1 MLRKKFLSTMMTLW
15 ALGASGVAMTAFHA
29 QAGNIAGTVARVASG
44 QVSLH
49 TGPATAYKVI
59 AMVPM
64 GEKVQ
69 IYGCLSNKAWCSL
82 GYNGKVGWASAR
94 YVNVNNVPTIAFKK
108 MPVNALKKVPVKS
121 NAMIKSPKEIKSA
134 KEIVKQAVSD
144 FKALPAIQKTRKN
157 MQKLNRTDEIIDS
170 TGVKKGDE
178 RTILNPSPK
187 AQGVSVKHVNA
198 YNPIFPDDVNYKNF
212 ERNETRY
219 RVVTYP
225 AL

>member
-15 ALGASGVAMTAFHA
+15 ALGALGVAMTAFHA
-29 QAGNIAGTVARVASG
+29 QAGTIAGTVARVTSG
-44 QVSLH
+44 QVSLR

-69 IYGCLSNKAWCSL
+69 IYGCLSSKTWCSL

-108 MPVNALKKVPVKS
+108 MPVNALKKMPGKS
-121 NAMIKSPKEIKSA
+121 NTMIRSQKEK
-134 KEIVKQAVSD
+134 VKQAVSD
-144 FKALPAIQKTRKN
+144 FKALPAIQKTREN
-157 MQKLNRTDEIIDS
+157 MQKLHRTDVIIDS
-170 TGVKKGDE
+170 TGVKKRDE

-187 AQGVSVKHVNA
+187 AQDVSVKHVNA
-198 YNPIFPDDVNYKNF
+198 YNPIFPNDVNYKNF

-225 AL
+225 AP

>member
-1 MLRKKFLSTMMTLW
+1 MLRKRFLSTMMTLW

-29 QAGNIAGTVARVASG
+29 QAGTIAGTVARVASG
-44 QVSLH
+44 QVSLR

-64 GEKVQ
+64 GAKVQ
-69 IYGCLSNKAWCSL
+69 IYGCLSNKTWCSL
-82 GYNGKVGWASAR
+82 GYSGKIGWASAR
-94 YVNVNNVPTIAFKK
+94 YVNVNNVPTVAFKK
-108 MPVNALKKVPVKS
+108 MPVNSLKKMSAKS
-121 NAMIKSPKEIKSA
+121 NAIIKSPKEK
-134 KEIVKQAVSD
+134 VKQAVSD
-144 FKALPAIQKTRKN
+144 FKALPAMQKTRKN
-157 MQKLNRTDEIIDS
+157 MQKLYRTDVIIDA
-170 TGVKKGDE
+170 TGVKKRDE

-198 YNPIFPDDVNYKNF
+198 YNPFFPDKVNDKNF

-225 AL
+225 AR

>member
-1 MLRKKFLSTMMTLW
+1 MLRKKFLSTTMILW
-15 ALGASGVAMTAFHA
+15 ALGASGVAVTAFHA
-29 QAGNIAGTVARVASG
+29 EAGTITGTVARVASG
-44 QVSLH
+44 QVSLR

-64 GEKVQ
+64 GAKVQ

-82 GYNGKVGWASAR
+82 GYHGKIGWASAR

-108 MPVNALKKVPVKS
+108 MPAKS
-121 NAMIKSPKEIKSA
+121 KSMEKSPKER
-134 KEIVKQAVSD
+134 VKQAVSD

-157 MQKLNRTDEIIDS
+157 MQKLYRTDMIIDS
-170 TGVKKGDE
+170 TGVKKRDE

-187 AQGVSVKHVNA
+187 AQGVSVKRVNA
-198 YNPIFPDDVNYKNF
+198 YNPSFPDDVNYKNF

-225 AL
+225 TR